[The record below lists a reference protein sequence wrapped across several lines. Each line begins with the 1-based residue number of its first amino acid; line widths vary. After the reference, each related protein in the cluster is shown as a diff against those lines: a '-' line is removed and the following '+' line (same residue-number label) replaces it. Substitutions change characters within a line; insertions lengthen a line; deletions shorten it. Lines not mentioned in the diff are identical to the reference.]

1 MWRVGARA
9 VVLLIVIVSAL
20 VLAGPAEGSM
30 LPAAE
35 AGGGSLAVAALNP
48 VFKSRNIYV
57 VTSDGD
63 VLRELAAG
71 VDPFFAWSP
80 SGGQLVFSREG
91 NLGCAGCSDLY
102 VVGAGGGTPRLLTS
116 SGTSANPAWSA
127 SGKLIAFDRCRNVA
141 NGPCAIFTIA
151 PDGRGLRR
159 LTPWAVGY
167 SPPVWSPNNKTLAF
181 SGILKRGIYTV
192 GSNGRSMRRLTR
204 DGDEDPVFSPD
215 GAELAFTR
223 QTPIGPMEAR
233 SDIYVMSPDGKGLR
247 RLTSTGT
254 QNYEPA
260 WSPDGRL
267 IAFIEAQRNNS
278 PSCGED
284 AVAVMTPTGGGRRRL
299 TGFGL
304 YEKPLWSDNEQ
315 QLAVVG
321 EETQACPPAEGER
334 ALYVLSADGT
344 GQRRV
349 TQLRIE
355 AAGGLAWRPEF

>member
-233 SDIYVMSPDGKGLR
+233 SDIYVMSPDGKGSSPADKHGHTELR
-247 RLTSTGT
+247 ARLV
-254 QNYEPA
+254 A
-260 WSPDGRL
+260 GR
-267 IAFIEAQRNNS
+267 EAHRVHRS
-278 PSCGED
+278 
-284 AVAVMTPTGGGRRRL
+284 AT
-299 TGFGL
+299 
-304 YEKPLWSDNEQ
+304 Q
-315 QLAVVG
+315 QLALLRGRRGRRGDPDGWRSAAPDRV
-321 EETQACPPAEGER
+321 R
-334 ALYVLSADGT
+334 AV
-344 GQRRV
+344 
-349 TQLRIE
+349 
-355 AAGGLAWRPEF
+355 